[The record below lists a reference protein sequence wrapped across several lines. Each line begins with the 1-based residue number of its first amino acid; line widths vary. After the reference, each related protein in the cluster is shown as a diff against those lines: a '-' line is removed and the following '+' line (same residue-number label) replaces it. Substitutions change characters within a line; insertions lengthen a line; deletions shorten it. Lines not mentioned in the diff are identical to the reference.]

1 MLFRKL
7 SEAEKENVQEYTLM
21 SFTGFDK
28 VKDDNE
34 VEVEG
39 HDDFEENV
47 IEDPIEAEKKQLLSD
62 AIKEAE
68 RIKEDAKQE
77 GYDLGYQAG
86 YDEGKILGEENAKK
100 EFEQQY
106 ETMMKQLETE
116 VVNAIHQVEKIKEQ
130 FLDEHMEALKD
141 ISVAV
146 AEKIIQISL
155 KSSEEIIKRM
165 VIASTE
171 KLKKKEWA
179 KIYIGTSKESIQ
191 VQGDPNFMKE
201 LSNLSDNVKIIMM
214 NEQEYGTCIVELPD
228 GIMDISVATQ
238 LENIKDILNN
248 AKLLRSSEE

>member
-7 SEAEKENVQEYTLM
+7 SESEKENVQEYTLM
-21 SFTGFDK
+21 SFTGFGK
-28 VKDDNE
+28 LDNNDE
-34 VEVEG
+34 VENDEYN
-39 HDDFEENV
+39 HLEET
-47 IEDPIEAEKKQLLSD
+47 IEDPIEVEKQRLLAGAMEEAEK
-62 AIKEAE
+62 IKEQA
-68 RIKEDAKQE
+68 RQE
-77 GYDLGYQAG
+77 GYDIGYQTG
-86 YDEGKILGEENAKK
+86 YDEGKMIGEENAKK

-106 ETMMKQLETE
+106 EDMMKRLETE
-116 VVNAIHQVEKIKEQ
+116 VISTIHQVEKTKEE
-130 FLDEHMEALKD
+130 FLDDHIETLKD

-191 VQGDPNFMKE
+191 IQSDPNFMKE
-201 LSNLSDNVKIIMM
+201 LSNLSDNVKVIMM

-248 AKLLRSSEE
+248 AKLLRHNEE

>member
-7 SEAEKENVQEYTLM
+7 SEAEKENVQEYSLM
-21 SFTGFDK
+21 PFTGFYK
-28 VKDDNE
+28 TEDNE
-34 VEVEG
+34 ETTLT
-39 HDDFEENV
+39 EEDSFSEEV
-47 IEDPIEAEKKQLLSD
+47 IEDPIELEKRTLLKEAIEEAEKM
-62 AIKEAE
+62 KEEA
-68 RIKEDAKQE
+68 RKE
-77 GYDLGYQAG
+77 GYDLGYQIG
-86 YDEGKILGEENAKK
+86 YNEGRTTGEENARQ
-100 EFEQQY
+100 EFGQQY
-106 ETMMKQLETE
+106 EQMLKHLEEE
-116 VVNAIHQVEKIKEQ
+116 VIGTITQVDKIKEQ
-130 FLDEHMEALKD
+130 FLDDHIETLKD
-141 ISVAV
+141 ISIAV

-171 KLKKKEWA
+171 KMKKKEWA

-201 LSNLSDNVKIIMM
+201 LSNLSDNIKIIMM

-248 AKLLRSSEE
+248 AKLLRNSEE

>member
-1 MLFRKL
+1 MFRKL
-7 SEAEKENVQEYTLM
+7 SEIEKESVKEYTLK
-21 SFTGFDK
+21 SFGGFQIT
-28 VKDDNE
+28 DDEETLISDEEHE
-34 VEVEG
+34 V
-39 HDDFEENV
+39 FKNT
-47 IEDPIEAEKKQLLSD
+47 IEDPVEIEKRQIVEKAIEDSKV
-62 AIKEAE
+62 IKEQAQ
-68 RIKEDAKQE
+68 KE
-77 GYDLGYQAG
+77 GYDLGYQTG
-86 YDEGKILGEENAKK
+86 YDEGKILGEENAKR

-106 ETMMKQLETE
+106 EDMMKQLEVKIVSTI
-116 VVNAIHQVEKIKEQ
+116 NQIEKVKEQ
-130 FLDEHMEALKD
+130 FLDDHIETLKD

-191 VQGDPNFMKE
+191 LQGDPNFMRE

-228 GIMDISVATQ
+228 EVMDISVATQ

-248 AKLLRSSEE
+248 AKLLRHSEE